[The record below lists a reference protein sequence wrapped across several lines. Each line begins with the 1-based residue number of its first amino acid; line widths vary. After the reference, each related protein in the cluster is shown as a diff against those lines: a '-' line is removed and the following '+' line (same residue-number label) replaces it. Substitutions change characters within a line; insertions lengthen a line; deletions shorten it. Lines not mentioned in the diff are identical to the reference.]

1 MNIHQTKCIFCP
13 KKKPVVAIKY
23 SWNAMYE
30 FYKGTQ
36 KVHKSKY
43 LEEEFEKKD
52 FWHDNAKYVDWKI
65 RYQGAKFR
73 PKIGGK

>member
-1 MNIHQTKCIFCP
+1 
-13 KKKPVVAIKY
+13 
-23 SWNAMYE
+23 MYE

-36 KVHKSKY
+36 EVHKSKY

-65 RYQGAKFR
+65 RYQGAKFH
-73 PKIGGK
+73 PKISGKWEQLKNVGVSDDSHYVEFNITVEDY